1 MQNSLNEGQQSGF
14 IDASRDSARCFRT
27 LLDAL
32 SRPGRV
38 LEFSVPHPSVG
49 ELHPASILV
58 ALTLTDHESP
68 IWLDQTLN
76 SDPVKEFIRF
86 HCGAPIIEDPSQAS
100 FGFFASYPDFGS
112 LPEFNIGTPD
122 YPDCSTTLILQVDGF
137 EAEINSILKGPGI
150 KDTQEFGVKGL
161 GNNFWE
167 WQATN
172 QNMFPLGLDVIFTS
186 GHQVAALPRSV
197 RVERIA

>member
-1 MQNSLNEGQQSGF
+1 
-14 IDASRDSARCFRT
+14 
-27 LLDAL
+27 
-32 SRPGRV
+32 
-38 LEFSVPHPSVG
+38 
-49 ELHPASILV
+49 
-58 ALTLTDHESP
+58 
-68 IWLDQTLN
+68 
-76 SDPVKEFIRF
+76 
-86 HCGAPIIEDPSQAS
+86 
-100 FGFFASYPDFGS
+100 
-112 LPEFNIGTPD
+112 EFNLGTPD

-167 WQATN
+167 WQAIN